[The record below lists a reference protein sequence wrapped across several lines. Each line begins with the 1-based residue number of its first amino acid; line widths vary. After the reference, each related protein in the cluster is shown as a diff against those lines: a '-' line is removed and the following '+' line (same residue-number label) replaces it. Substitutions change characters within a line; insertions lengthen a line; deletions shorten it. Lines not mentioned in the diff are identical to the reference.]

1 MKILT
6 LYFSRSGHTKK
17 AAEIIHRAVGGDIGE
32 IQTVRNY
39 SSSYALA
46 VVQGGL
52 EKWRNALPAL
62 QPLSV
67 TPEEYDVIF
76 LGSPV
81 WWFTITPAMK
91 SFLAA
96 HPLRGKIVCPFLT
109 SGGQP
114 KDSFLDLE
122 KAVPAA
128 DVREGFHI
136 YFRGNTMK
144 AYPEDIVQWV
154 KESLAEAERKE

>member
-6 LYFSRSGHTKK
+6 LYFSRSGHTRQ
-17 AAEIIHRAVGGDIGE
+17 AAEIIHSAVGGDIGE
-32 IQTVRNY
+32 IRTVRNY
-39 SSSYALA
+39 SSSYAWA
-46 VVQGGL
+46 AVQGGI
-52 EKWRNALPAL
+52 ERWRNSLPKL

-67 TPEEYDVIF
+67 TPEEYDLLF

-81 WWFTITPAMK
+81 WWYTITPAMK

-122 KAVPAA
+122 KALPEA

-144 AYPEDIVQWV
+144 AYVEDIEKWARD
-154 KESLAEAERKE
+154 SLAEAERKE